1 MTMLDI
7 AVDKINKNSFLSG
20 IFPNMPENF
29 LPDVI
34 AQKRLS
40 VFR

>member
-1 MTMLDI
+1 MSVFPP
-7 AVDKINKNSFLSG
+7 AVDKINKNPFFFG